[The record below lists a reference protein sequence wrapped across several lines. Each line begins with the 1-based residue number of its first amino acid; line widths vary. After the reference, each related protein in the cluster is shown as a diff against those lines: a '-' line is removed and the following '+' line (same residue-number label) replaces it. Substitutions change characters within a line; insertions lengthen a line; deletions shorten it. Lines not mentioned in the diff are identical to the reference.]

1 MSTDGIKLDTEAIR
15 KLFNSDNIQKR
26 KPVYKKRKC
35 QVLQGKSIH
44 RFNGEKPF
52 DWQKCM
58 CKRFTFGQLEELNR
72 QSVVEKKGEAVV

>member
-1 MSTDGIKLDTEAIR
+1 MPR
-15 KLFNSDNIQKR
+15 KKTCMAR
-26 KPVYKKRKC
+26 
-35 QVLQGKSIH
+35 QGKSIH

-72 QSVVEKKGEAVV
+72 KGLIEAKGEAVV